1 MLRAA
6 ASSSPGITCEYVSM
20 VRVIEK
26 CPSAD
31 WTTTR
36 WTLVANNA
44 VAKECRTLH
53 LDGGE
58 VTFSIAAASGNMAKM
73 IYGAEKDAA
82 GNGGGAV

>member
-1 MLRAA
+1 
-6 ASSSPGITCEYVSM
+6 M
-20 VRVIEK
+20 VRVIEE
-26 CPSAD
+26 CPKAD
-31 WTTTR
+31 WTTAG
-36 WTLVANNA
+36 WILVANNA

-73 IYGAEKDAA
+73 IYGAGGDEV